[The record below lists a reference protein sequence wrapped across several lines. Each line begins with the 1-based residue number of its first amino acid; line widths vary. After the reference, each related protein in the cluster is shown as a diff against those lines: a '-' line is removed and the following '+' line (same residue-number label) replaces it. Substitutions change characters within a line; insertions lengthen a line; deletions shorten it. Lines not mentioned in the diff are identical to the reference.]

1 MGTSKYK
8 LEQLGWFN
16 FEQLVRTLLRELIG
30 SGLSTFS
37 GSIDQGRDATFEG
50 GANAFPSK
58 TDPWKGNWIFQ
69 VKHRTYSS
77 RGADT
82 VRSEL
87 KASLSDEL
95 AKITEKHEFD
105 CDNYVFLTNCPFT
118 GIDKDEMKSLVSNDF
133 PMIQNFA
140 FLGERDIDELLDSY
154 PRVVYAFPQILGL
167 SQLKELVQWGL
178 HQRSLEFL
186 LTAQQEIALF
196 VATSPYLQAVDLL
209 HKQHFCLLSG
219 PPKMGKTC
227 TAYALAASFSAQGF
241 EIYDLR
247 NQRDFYDAYDP
258 EVKELFICDDV
269 FGDISLHAA
278 MRDDW
283 SHGFVRLLSSLGS
296 GHKLIWTAREYV
308 LKEALSSSRLKEERP
323 TLATTDKIT
332 VAVDQLT
339 RLEKAMILYNHAK
352 AANLPDHVKE
362 YLKSRACLRI
372 IDHENYSPETIRQ
385 LCTGRLVAFSGE
397 AEGDHKE
404 ISSKVTQFLSQPG
417 EAWKAAYLSAPE
429 GERLLCTEIMAAG
442 GAIPFSNL
450 KKRYEKAVTSGRDRY
465 PSFEASLTN
474 ATGTFLRIKPHYLGE
489 RLVQFYHPSMRDLLA
504 ELIQEDKIMRTS
516 YLKQLTLKEVMSI
529 AGASK
534 GSPKASSQGHRVKVT
549 DADDIALLKDHL
561 SDNLL
566 PSSTLDDMVAV
577 LSEAISI
584 LGTDRIDQP
593 SHKLHEGGEYPKTL
607 WMILETCVPHAC
619 SKDFWRVNLED
630 SSVYQWRRFSEYLRK
645 LLPLISIPT
654 IPEYVPE
661 MIRRLRDDKSV
672 DFWGLVTATHS
683 ILPTVAEQCI
693 NFEDREIC
701 RKDLIEKVEEALS
714 DARDKNLESDFDD
727 SEYWHDT
734 YGSLNRDCEDYLDLF
749 PDDPPIEKVDE
760 VAQTQEDFPRLEREP
775 DYDQDFSDSLSSS
788 SGTDSDILEIFSD
801 L

>member
-50 GANAFPSK
+50 GANAFPSR
-58 TDPWKGNWIFQ
+58 TDPWEGNWIFQ

-105 CDNYVFLTNCPFT
+105 CDNYVLLTNCPLT
-118 GIDKDEMKSLVSNDF
+118 GIDKDEMKSLASNDF

-186 LTAQQEIALF
+186 LTAQKEIALF

-247 NQRDFYDAYDP
+247 TQRNFYDAYGP
-258 EVKELFICDDV
+258 EVKQLFICDDV

-308 LKEALSSSRLKEERP
+308 LKEALSSSRLREERP

-332 VAVDQLT
+332 VAVDELS

-352 AANLPDHVKE
+352 IANLPDGVKE
-362 YLKSRACLRI
+362 YLKSRACLKI
-372 IDHENYSPETIRQ
+372 IDHDNYSPESIRQ

-397 AEGDHKE
+397 AAGDHKK

-417 EAWKAAYLSAPE
+417 EAWKSAYLSAPE

-442 GAIPFSNL
+442 GTMPLTNL
-450 KKRYEKAVTSGRDRY
+450 KNRYERTVMSTRDRY

-474 ATGTFLRIKPHYLGE
+474 ATGTFLRIKPHHYLGS
-489 RLVQFYHPSMRDLLA
+489 LVQFYHPSMRDLLT
-504 ELIQEDKIMRTS
+504 ELIEKDKIMRTS

-529 AGASK
+529 VGSSK
-534 GSPKASSQGHRVKVT
+534 KLPESSSPEHRVQIT

-561 SDNLL
+561 RDNLL
-566 PSSTLDDMVAV
+566 PTSSLDDMVAV
-577 LSEAISI
+577 LSDAISI
-584 LGTDRIDQP
+584 LPTTEGNKLSRRIRED
-593 SHKLHEGGEYPKTL
+593 GEYPKIL
-607 WMILETCVPHAC
+607 WMILDTCILHAC
-619 SKDFWRVNLED
+619 SKEFWRVNLD
-630 SSVYQWRRFSEYLRK
+630 ISFIYNWRRLFECLRK
-645 LLPLISIPT
+645 LLPLISTPA

-661 MIRRLRDDKSV
+661 MIRRFRDDKSI
-672 DFWGLVTATHS
+672 DFWGLITATHS
-683 ILPTVAEQCI
+683 ILPTVVEQCI
-693 NFEDREIC
+693 NLEDREIC
-701 RKDLIEKVEEALS
+701 RKDLIKKVEEAS
-714 DARDKNLESDFDD
+714 ADAQNMDLENDFDD

-734 YGSLNRDCEDYLDLF
+734 YGSLSRDCEDYMDLF
-749 PDDPPIEKVDE
+749 PDDLPIEKTDE
-760 VAQTQEDFPRLEREP
+760 VAQIQEDFPRLEREP
-775 DYDQDFSDSLSSS
+775 DYDHDFSDSRSSS